1 MFKSSSSEAKNCQD
15 LASINEMLTK
25 VSNSR
30 HVWTIGVNKLDNGVH
45 YYLAIE
51 DANSGDK
58 RNVVEL
64 FPGKADKEKHIIKL
78 HCDNYDIDNMSGLEA
93 GELAGILQISAI
105 LLLSVDY
112 GYTPK
117 GGAMDIKN

>member
-1 MFKSSSSEAKNCQD
+1 MSEYDQN

-25 VSNSR
+25 VSNNR
-30 HVWTIGVNKLDNGVH
+30 HVWTIGVNKLGDGVH

-51 DANSGDK
+51 EANSDDK
-58 RNVVEL
+58 RSVVEL
-64 FPGKADKEKHIIKL
+64 LPSRADKEKHIIKL
-78 HCDNYDIDNMSGLEA
+78 HRDNYDIDNMSGLEA

-112 GYTPK
+112 GCMPK
-117 GGAMDIKN
+117 GGAMNSQQTPE